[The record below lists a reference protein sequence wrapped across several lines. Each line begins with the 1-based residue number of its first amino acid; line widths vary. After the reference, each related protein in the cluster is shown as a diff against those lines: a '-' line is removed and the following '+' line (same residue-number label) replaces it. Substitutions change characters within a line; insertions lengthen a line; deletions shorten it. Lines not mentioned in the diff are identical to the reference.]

1 MDNAIVVEG
10 LRKSYG
16 KLSVLEGINFSVRRG
31 SVFGLLGPNGAGKT
45 TTIRILST
53 LLKPDGGRATVNGHD
68 VVTDAHEV
76 RSSIGL
82 TGQYAAVD
90 EYLTGEENLLMMG
103 RLYRLSMA
111 DTKRRTAKLL
121 KQFGLVDTAKRP
133 LKTYS
138 GGMRRRLDLAASL
151 IASPSVIFLDE
162 PTTGLD
168 PRSRLVMWD
177 IIKELAAGDTTIL
190 LTTQYMEEADRLA
203 EYIVVIDKGTVI
215 SQGTPGELKARVGSE
230 RIELVIAEG
239 SDFAAAQRAICAEGD
254 HADPKKRTISVATKG
269 GVTELKDVLDRL
281 TRDGVEV
288 ETLSLHRPTLDDVF
302 LTLTGH
308 AASPADANGTSDGD
322 SKRCEAPN
330 AEDAKEKERIK
341 S

>member
-45 TTIRILST
+45 TTVRILST
-53 LLKPDGGRATVNGHD
+53 LLKPDGGRVTVNGHD

-103 RLYRLSMA
+103 RLYRLGMA
-111 DTKRRTAKLL
+111 DTRRRTAELL
-121 KQFGLVDTAKRP
+121 EQFGLVDAAKRP

-203 EYIVVIDKGTVI
+203 EYIVVIDRGTVI

-239 SDFAAAQRAICAEGD
+239 SDFAAAQGAICAEGD

-308 AASPADANGTSDGD
+308 AASPADANGNSDGD